1 MVACSKTDFQQRYD
15 THLKHLKLKG
25 LQPKTIE
32 AYARAIR
39 RIGAYFDHQV
49 HELSAEQLTDYFTE
63 LLTSHAWSAVK
74 LDLYGLKFYY
84 AHVLRRPWGHLD
96 LIKPPTAQRR
106 PDILTVAETERLI
119 QATNT
124 LSYRVF
130 FFTLYSLD
138 LRLGEGLRL
147 TVADLDAARRRVHI
161 RDAKGNKDRLV
172 PLPQTTLAVLR
183 RFWRVHRNPVLL
195 VSQSPWWPARRG
207 HRHDTAGGGWRAG
220 RPAGSEPG
228 VWDKKKITPHS
239 LRHGYATHLIEAG
252 VDLLEV
258 QKLLGHRSIL
268 TTSRYTHLTT
278 RTDRR
283 AEQVIN
289 ELIDGF
295 SLAWGTA
302 K

>member
-119 QATNT
+119 QATHT

-130 FFTLYSLD
+130 FFTLYSPYHYPYLF
-138 LRLGEGLRL
+138 LYKTAGSKK
-147 TVADLDAARRRVHI
+147 ARQNTHL
-161 RDAKGNKDRLV
+161 LV
-172 PLPQTTLAVLR
+172 PKSFDRVATINGLPS
-183 RFWRVHRNPVLL
+183 RFRLFVTRGDY
-195 VSQSPWWPARRG
+195 VS
-207 HRHDTAGGGWRAG
+207 
-220 RPAGSEPG
+220 
-228 VWDKKKITPHS
+228 V
-239 LRHGYATHLIEAG
+239 
-252 VDLLEV
+252 
-258 QKLLGHRSIL
+258 
-268 TTSRYTHLTT
+268 
-278 RTDRR
+278 
-283 AEQVIN
+283 
-289 ELIDGF
+289 
-295 SLAWGTA
+295 
-302 K
+302 